1 MGEPSTDSVVQSL
14 DSSYQQTKE
23 AVAQCRRTSRII
35 AWVTVVVFLCYCYAI
50 YGNLTANWTKEQLTT
65 AANREVEKLAPIF
78 HAKIVE
84 VANEIAPVYQAEMSK
99 TLDAAM
105 PELTARSKKAF
116 QETGDAVA
124 KNAEGEVRGMFD
136 RVLAKHENRL
146 KAEFPSLRSDADVE
160 AMTLRWKHQITE
172 DTNEVIKTFLRRYE
186 TDVADLQSTIGMF
199 GTDRL
204 KGHDRDYV
212 VRYFIHLWL
221 ALLDRH
227 ILGND
232 SPRRPR

>member
-1 MGEPSTDSVVQSL
+1 MADPSPDTVLQSL
-14 DSSYQQTKE
+14 DQSYQQTKE

-50 YGNLTANWTKEQLTT
+50 YGNIRSNWTSKRLTA
-65 AANREVEKLAPIF
+65 AANKEVEKLAPIF
-78 HAKIVE
+78 HSKIVE
-84 VANEIAPVYQAEMSK
+84 MANEIAPVYQEEMSK

-105 PELTARSKKAF
+105 PELTEKSKKAF
-116 QETGDAVA
+116 QETGDAIV
-124 KNAEGEVRGMFD
+124 KNAETEVRDMFN
-136 RVLAKHENRL
+136 RVLSKHENRI

-160 AMTLRWKHQITE
+160 ALTLRWKNQITQ
-172 DTNEVIKTFLRRYE
+172 DTNDVIKTFLSKYE
-186 TDVADLQSTIGMF
+186 RDVANVQSTIGTF
-199 GTDRL
+199 RTDRFR
-204 KGHDRDYV
+204 HYDRDYV

-221 ALLDRH
+221 MLLDRH